1 VGLLEG
7 RTALITGAA
16 RGQGRAH
23 ALRMAT
29 EGASIIAVDIAEDI
43 SELKYSL
50 GTEEELAETVR
61 AVEAA
66 GGRAIAVKADVRSQ
80 GQLDEAVATGLDRF
94 GGIDICVANAGVVAH
109 GDFWTLTE
117 EEWGQVLDVDLMG
130 VWRTAKAVAP
140 HMIDRRFGSI
150 VITVSIN
157 GLEAAPGVA
166 HYTAAKH
173 GALGLMRAIA
183 LELAPYGVRCNA
195 ICPAATD
202 TGMLDNQFMLDQF
215 AGKPGGTRADLER
228 AVPHYHA
235 LAPTSVIQPDAIA
248 NAALWL
254 ASDMADRVT
263 GIHVP
268 VDAGH
273 LLLPG
278 YNHNPVL

>member
-1 VGLLEG
+1 MGMLEG
-7 RTALITGAA
+7 RTAFITGAA

-23 ALRMAT
+23 ALRMAR
-29 EGASIIAVDIAEDI
+29 EGASIVAVDIADDI
-43 SELKYSL
+43 KEVQYSL
-50 GTEEELAETVR
+50 GTQEDLAETVR

-66 GGRAIAVKADVRSQ
+66 GGRAVAVKADVRSQ
-80 GQLDEAVATGLDRF
+80 AQLDEAVATGVERF
-94 GGIDICVANAGVVAH
+94 GGIDICIANAGVVAH
-109 GDFWTLTE
+109 GNFWTLTE
-117 EEWGQVLDVDLMG
+117 QEWGEVLDVDLTG
-130 VWRTAKAVAP
+130 VWRTVKAVAP
-140 HMIDRRFGSI
+140 HMIGRRSGSI

-157 GLEAAPGVA
+157 GLEPAAGIA

-202 TGMLDNQFMLDQF
+202 TGMLNNQFMFDQF
-215 AGKPGGTRADLER
+215 AGKSGGTRADLDS

-235 LAPTSVIQPDAIA
+235 LAPASVIQPEAIA

-254 ASDMADRVT
+254 VSDMADRVT
-263 GIHVP
+263 GVHLP

-278 YNHNPVL
+278 FNHNPIV